1 MLQKPIQIFYGFCRS
16 HAMTSLRV
24 LAESDFDA
32 VWTIFKSVFEH
43 KYITEFHDA
52 WDSRNP
58 SLSVGFFDDQCV
70 LIGFLLTK
78 QLQDKHQQI
87 EFIGVSP
94 LIQKGGVG
102 TQLLRKVLLD
112 AKTHQYML
120 TLIPV
125 NDDKII
131 SWYKKNGF
139 CNVGTPRIS
148 SYTGDLEQVMVY
160 DAIQSSG
167 KQINS

>member
-1 MLQKPIQIFYGFCRS
+1 
-16 HAMTSLRV
+16 MTSLR
-24 LAESDFDA
+24 LLTESDFTD

-58 SLSVGFFDDQCV
+58 SLSFGFFDEQCV

-78 QLQDKHQQI
+78 QIQDKHQQI

-94 LIQKGGVG
+94 TIQKGGVG
-102 TQLLRKVLLD
+102 TSLLRRILD
-112 AKTHQYML
+112 DSHKHHYMV

-125 NDDKII
+125 NDEKII
-131 SWYKKNGF
+131 GWYKKNGF
-139 CNVGTPRIS
+139 SNWGQPRLS
-148 SYTGDLEQVMVY
+148 SYTGEWEQVMAHKVEW
-160 DAIQSSG
+160 Q
-167 KQINS
+167 

>member
-1 MLQKPIQIFYGFCRS
+1 
-16 HAMTSLRV
+16 MTSLRV
-24 LAESDFDA
+24 LHESDFDA

-43 KYITEFHDA
+43 KYITEFHIA

-58 SLSVGFFDDQCV
+58 SLSFGFFDEQCV

-78 QLQDKHQQI
+78 QLQSNHQQI

-102 TQLLRKVLLD
+102 THLLRKVLSD
-112 AKTHQYML
+112 ATTHHYMV

-125 NDDKII
+125 NDERIVG
-131 SWYKKNGF
+131 WYKKQGF
-139 CNVGTPRIS
+139 VNWGVPRIS
-148 SYTGDLEQVMVY
+148 PYTGDLEQVMVY
-160 DAIQSSG
+160 EYYYSS
-167 KQINS
+167 KKA